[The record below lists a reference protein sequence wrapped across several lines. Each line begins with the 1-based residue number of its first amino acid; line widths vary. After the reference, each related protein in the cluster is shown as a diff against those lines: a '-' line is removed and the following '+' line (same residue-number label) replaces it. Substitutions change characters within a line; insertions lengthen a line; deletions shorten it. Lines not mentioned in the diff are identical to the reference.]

1 MAQVE
6 ARTAEMAGKVISGQ
20 AEDDIRAALRNLLEE
35 MGAARAAQLSF
46 AGGDEADMVIE
57 EWSVVIETKSKGVND
72 FSAPG
77 SGSRVG
83 ETAFEQLGRYHNH
96 LDGLPEYTQQKG
108 NWLGVITNGRRWSTR
123 IWSDQG
129 AAELASDREFL
140 PGNEAALIEWLSNL
154 LIDRRKY
161 QPFPSDPG
169 EVFNPFANEL
179 LTMTQTDWP
188 NSQEKSY
195 ATQKDL
201 WLEILEGSGM
211 GVVTDEEALFRRHC
225 FLVSLARAVEA
236 SMEKNPPPVL
246 DSNRMVGFSSW
257 VAETNDGREWLDK
270 MYKQVLSYDWQN
282 TGRDALREV
291 YETTIDKRNRHAFG
305 EYYTPGWVA
314 AMVVERVLDDDW
326 LRRCL
331 TAEESPQPGYGVL
344 DPACGSG
351 TFLYHAAKRIYSY
364 LNTAPDASRLL
375 DVQKAD
381 IVANLVVG
389 IDIHPVA
396 VELAKITLLTAFPPG
411 VSPRRG
417 KDALRVFQGDALL
430 ADWQTHALFRNPELE
445 GELYEFESPQGR
457 EYFIPR
463 FFALRPEFGQQIKT
477 MLDAVIRGDELPLHL
492 LEGDEKLDQLLLESY
507 DTLKTL
513 VQVEQNGVWAW
524 RIFNSVSPLLLS
536 LTKVDRIVANPPWV
550 VMSSI
555 QDRRKRVCES
565 LLKDHQLWPGKNLA
579 AKTNLAALFVFRTAV
594 EYLHC
599 KRKGE
604 FACGWVLPWG
614 SLQGENWGFLREKIS
629 PETLD
634 LGDVKQPPFTGDISC
649 VWFEGSAITDDKL
662 KNKIANNVSGQIVSR
677 DTDDWSLAQTRLKIS
692 ATEIPRHEAS
702 DYYDGHKSPFRQ
714 GASLVPHTLV
724 KIQESRPSPSG
735 NDRLLITTAASVKG
749 IWANIAPRQDQ
760 EIPKRWS
767 KETAGGEHLLP
778 FALRTP
784 FDRFVIPVNS
794 AGTKLIPESAS
805 LQEEYWRNAN
815 KEYSENAGSGQ
826 STPITL
832 YSRVDYHQKLSSQLS
847 RQDGWIVT
855 YNKSGSRLRS
865 ARTNKRRLVLMDQLY
880 WYSATSEEEAGYLV
894 SLINSDYL
902 QVHFRY
908 AKTSWR
914 HFDHNPWRKVPIPKY
929 DPGDATHQKLANLCL
944 DAESIAR
951 GFLRSNAARG
961 LGQPATSKLIRAEI
975 VENGLMATI
984 DKQVE
989 KIIP

>member
-1 MAQVE
+1 MV
-6 ARTAEMAGKVISGQ
+6 RTEEKSTEMASRLITGQ
-20 AEDDIRAALRNLLEE
+20 TEDDIRAALRNLLEG

-46 AGGDEADMVIE
+46 PGGDEADMVIG
-57 EWSVVIETKSKGVND
+57 EWAVVIETKSKGIND
-72 FSAPG
+72 FSVPG
-77 SGSRVG
+77 SGSRAG
-83 ETAFEQLGRYHNH
+83 ETAFEQLSRYHSH
-96 LDGLPEYTQQKG
+96 LDSDPKRAEQQG
-108 NWLGVITNGRRWSTR
+108 NWLGVVTNGRQWSTR
-123 IWSDQG
+123 IWTDKG
-129 AAELASDREFL
+129 AEEMATDREFL

-154 LIDRRKY
+154 LIKRQKY

-169 EVFNPFANEL
+169 EVFNPFCSEL
-179 LTMTQTDWP
+179 LLMTQVDWP
-188 NSQEKSY
+188 SSQKKSY

-201 WLEILEGSGM
+201 WREILEGSGM

-236 SMEKNPPPVL
+236 SMEKNPPQVL

-257 VAETNDGREWLDK
+257 VAETQDGREWLDK
-270 MYKQVLSYDWQN
+270 MYKQVRSYDWQN

-314 AMVVERVLDDDW
+314 AMVVDRVLDDNW
-326 LRRCL
+326 LSRCL
-331 TAEESPQPGYGVL
+331 TAEDSPKPGYGVL

-364 LNTAPDASRLL
+364 LNTAPDAARLQ

-396 VELAKITLLTAFPPG
+396 VELAKITLLTTFPPG

-417 KDALRVFQGDALL
+417 KDALRIFQGDALL

-477 MLDAVIRGDELPLHL
+477 MLDATIRGDQLPPHL
-492 LEGDEKLDQLLLESY
+492 LEDDGELDQLLLESY
-507 DTLKTL
+507 DTLKDL
-513 VQVEQNGVWAW
+513 VEVEYNGVWAW

-536 LTKVDRIVANPPWV
+536 LAKVDRIVANPPWV

-555 QDRRKRVCES
+555 QDRRKTVCEN

-579 AKTNLAALFVFRTAV
+579 AKTNLAALFVYRTAV
-594 EYLHC
+594 EYLYQ

-614 SLQGENWGFLREKIS
+614 SLRGENWEFLREKIN

-634 LGDVKQPPFTGDISC
+634 LGDVKQPPFIGDVSC
-649 VWFEGSAITDDKL
+649 IWFEGSAVIDDEL
-662 KNKIANNVSGQIVSR
+662 NKIATNNSGQVVLR
-677 DTDDWSLAQTRLKIS
+677 DTDDWAVAQTSLSIS
-692 ATEIPRHEAS
+692 TAEIPRQEAS
-702 DYYDGHKSPFRQ
+702 GYFDGQKALFRQ
-714 GASLVPHTLV
+714 GASLVPHALV
-724 KIQESRPSPSG
+724 KIQESRQSPSG
-735 NDRLLITTAASVKG
+735 NDRLLVTTAESIKG
-749 IWANIAPRQDQ
+749 VWAKIPPRIDK

-784 FDRFVIPVNS
+784 FDRFVIPVN
-794 AGTKLIPESAS
+794 ATGIKLMPEPLV
-805 LQEEYWRNAN
+805 LQEEYWRSVN
-815 KEYSENAGSGQ
+815 KDYSENAGSGK
-826 STPITL
+826 STPKTL
-832 YSRVDYHQKLSSQLS
+832 YSQIDHHQKLSSQLS
-847 RQDGWIVT
+847 RKDGWIVA

-865 ARTNKRRLVLMDQLY
+865 ARINKRRLVLMDQIY
-880 WYSATSEEEAGYLV
+880 WYVCDSEEEAGYLV
-894 SLINSDYL
+894 SLMNSDYL
-902 QVHFRY
+902 QIHFRY

-914 HFDHNPWRKVPIPKY
+914 DFHTNPWKKVPIPKY
-929 DPGDATHQKLANLCL
+929 DPNSSSHQKLASLCL
-944 DAESIAR
+944 EAERVAKV
-951 GFLRSNAARG
+951 FLRSSAARG
-961 LGQPATSKLIRAEI
+961 LGQPASSKLIRAEI
-975 VENGLMATI
+975 VENGLMAEI
-984 DKQVE
+984 DNQAQ